1 MGVSHQEN
9 NEGVVKCIK
18 IPDTVFI
25 YSIGGVMK
33 KELPDKY
40 YLAHF
45 RELIEFVISKCMHL
59 LEPKHTEFINKINQL
74 DEQSQCMLARVYSRK
89 PYLVQAKSLNYKEI
103 ISPHQAI
110 HTLKTAGILFEP
122 NAQHYEQLIAHLT
135 KPVLVA
141 LINNYSEQISVKK
154 SAAKGELVAI
164 ACHFFSERADDLTPL
179 YSQYVINNREDNYE
193 YFEFLFAGRLSRGD
207 VNHQNRFVMRDLGL
221 TTIRQGHSETLSR
234 FNTLAEAKSNY
245 VLNRYRLAFKNIGKT
260 AVNAKDEI
268 LDAKTPYAELAHLV
282 LAQPAHGEQSHD
294 IKNKLLVRL
303 YKQLNNSDSE
313 LAFSLLEGCT
323 DYAEAQEIQIR
334 EQYRLGNKAW
344 VKAQL
349 EQIIENPLTD
359 DLLYF
364 ADDFLMRKFNK
375 QTRSRLSTMLAETH
389 CVVEID
395 DVYRSDVEQGVNEYY
410 TAKGLQAFN
419 TENTLWQ
426 SLFGLVFWQELFIN
440 TPYPPCNEFDIYPH
454 VLQRGNFYEA
464 QSTQIDTRLK
474 SCRTNQAL
482 LNLVCKHAAQY
493 FEQPNGLFRWHSNL
507 LEPLEALILNSPIE
521 ALVAHLN
528 AMSKHYLQL
537 KDGYPDLMIINNGK
551 VHFEEVKAPGDKLR
565 RNQLTTI
572 DNLKNAGFVVHIAAV
587 KWFVDPN
594 RVYSVVDIE
603 TTGGLKGGN
612 RITEIGVVKVQHA
625 KVIDSWTTLV
635 NPQRHIPHFITKLTG
650 ISNSMVQN
658 APVFADV
665 VQPLLNKLAGSI
677 FVAHNVNFDYG
688 FIKKEC
694 EVAGH
699 IFKMPKLCTVVESR
713 KVFKGLKSYS
723 LGNLSTHFNL
733 TLNNHHRAL
742 ADAKATAELLVLI
755 QQAQQV

>member
-1 MGVSHQEN
+1 ML
-9 NEGVVKCIK
+9 
-18 IPDTVFI
+18 DTVFI
-25 YSIGGVMK
+25 YSCGDVMK
-33 KELPDKY
+33 KELPAKY

-45 RELIEFVISKCMHL
+45 RELIEFVTSKCMHL
-59 LEPKHTEFINKINQL
+59 LEPKHSEFISKINQL

-89 PYLVQAKSLNYKEI
+89 PYLVQAQSLNYEEI
-103 ISPHQAI
+103 TSPHQAI
-110 HTLKTAGILFEP
+110 YTLKTAGILYEP
-122 NAQHYEQLIAHLT
+122 NAQHYKQLIAHLT
-135 KPVLVA
+135 KPMLVE
-141 LINNYSEQISVKK
+141 LLSNYSEQISFKK
-154 SAAKGELVAI
+154 SAAKGELVTI
-164 ACHFFSERADDLTPL
+164 TCQFFSERADDLTPL
-179 YSQYVINNREDNYE
+179 YSQYVINNRKDYYE
-193 YFEFLFAGRLSRGD
+193 YFEFLFAGRLSSGD

-221 TTIRQGHSETLSR
+221 TATREGHSESLSR
-234 FNTLAEAKSNY
+234 FNTLAEAQSNY

-260 AVNAKDEI
+260 AGNTKDET
-268 LDAKTPYAELAHLV
+268 LDDKTPYTELAHLV
-282 LAQPAHGEQSHD
+282 LAQPAHGAQAHD

-303 YKQLNNSDSE
+303 YKQLKNTDSE

-375 QTRSRLSTMLAETH
+375 QTRSRLSTMLADTQ
-389 CVVEID
+389 CVLEID
-395 DVYRSDVEQGVNEYY
+395 EIYRGDVEQGVNEHYS
-410 TAKGLQAFN
+410 AKGLTVFN

-426 SLFGLVFWQELFIN
+426 SLFGLVFWHELFIES
-440 TPYPPCNEFDIYPH
+440 PYPPCNEFDIYPQ
-454 VLQRGNFYEA
+454 VLQLGNFYEA
-464 QSTQIDTRLK
+464 QSTQIDARLK
-474 SCRTNQAL
+474 SCSTNQAL

-493 FEQPNGLFRWHSNL
+493 FEQPNGLFRWRSNL
-507 LEPLEALILNSPIE
+507 LEPLEALILNSPLE
-521 ALVAHLN
+521 ALIAHLK

-537 KDGYPDLMIINNGK
+537 KDGYPDLMVINNGQ

-572 DNLKNAGFVVHIAAV
+572 DNLKNVGFTVHIAAV

-594 RVYSVVDIE
+594 RIYSVVDIE

-612 RITEIGVVKVQHA
+612 RITEIGIVKVQHG
-625 KVIDSWTTLV
+625 KVIDTWTTLI
-635 NPQRHIPHFITKLTG
+635 NPQRHIPSFITKLTG
-650 ISNSMVQN
+650 ISDGMVYN
-658 APVFADV
+658 APVFADIA
-665 VQPLLNKLAGSI
+665 QPLLDKLAGSI

-699 IFKMPKLCTVVESR
+699 FFKMPKMCTVVESR
-713 KVFKGLKSYS
+713 RAFKGLKSYS
-723 LGNLSTHFNL
+723 LGNLSAHFNL
-733 TLNNHHRAL
+733 NLTSHHRAL
-742 ADAKATAELLVLI
+742 ADATATAELLLLI
-755 QQAQQV
+755 QNSETLTQ